1 MTSKQTALLEAV
13 ATVRLI
19 IQGDGH
25 AADRMVS
32 ESEDSIA
39 LGRTACA
46 VAAGLLIE
54 LKPDEADTY
63 LAELTQA
70 AMDQQN

>member
-1 MTSKQTALLEAV
+1 
-13 ATVRLI
+13 
-19 IQGDGH
+19 
-25 AADRMVS
+25 MVS